1 MDSPARSAKLI
12 CEPTSQANDL
22 LMMPDRN
29 QRRTIQVN
37 RQYFEEHVHHR
48 CSRLVKNGVV
58 YIPRFKEEIAR
69 GVNYSLIRQDVSHVA
84 GGDLADAG
92 ALVIVL
98 THMSAGRKRQL
109 GDSELVLSIDLLEE
123 AFKRRLELDFGDQA
137 AGVDFD
143 WAYAYLRARLAR
155 LSKQCHERCRCES
168 QKKIAS
174 DGFIVWHDKCPVAAS
189 RRQWQSKLQ
198 RKPLAGP

>member
-1 MDSPARSAKLI
+1 MRDGGGKRAELPGSRHLDGGPDVPSRDQMDSPARSGQALTS
-12 CEPTSQANDL
+12 EPTSQANDV

-48 CSRLVKNGVV
+48 CIRLVKNGVV

-98 THMSAGRKRQL
+98 TQSGLQS
-109 GDSELVLSIDLLEE
+109 G
-123 AFKRRLELDFGDQA
+123 
-137 AGVDFD
+137 
-143 WAYAYLRARLAR
+143 
-155 LSKQCHERCRCES
+155 SKIICQPFRVSMYSRTSLIRSPERTKAK
-168 QKKIAS
+168 Q
-174 DGFIVWHDKCPVAAS
+174 
-189 RRQWQSKLQ
+189 
-198 RKPLAGP
+198 